1 MSAQKLGIGS
11 DFPKIALTDIENRT
25 ITVPDDIK
33 TKYCILLFF
42 RGAW

>member
-1 MSAQKLGIGS
+1 MNMLKIGS
-11 DFPKIALTDIENRT
+11 EFPKISLTDIENKT
-25 ITVPDDIK
+25 IIIPDEIN